1 MNLELTEVALK
12 KQFFLKIAH
21 VAGTRMILSIMD
33 GLSQG
38 KLVLG
43 DLTTNVCSQM
53 TFDAYHFSLRPD
65 LKGWIASWVSEK
77 KSVTQPEDWF
87 YNAHADGKY

>member
-38 KLVLG
+38 KLLLG
-43 DLTTNVCSQM
+43 DFTTDMHSQM
-53 TFDAYHFSLRPD
+53 TYYASPFS
-65 LKGWIASWVSEK
+65 
-77 KSVTQPEDWF
+77 
-87 YNAHADGKY
+87 